1 MTDKTLPETIADQ
14 IRRDILRGRFAPG
27 APLKERETALEM
39 DVSRTPMREAIR
51 ILAKEGL
58 VLLRPSRSP
67 VIADPSMREIGD
79 AIDVL
84 RALELLSGELACRRA
99 TPGDLERIASIQT
112 DMAARYDMLDTLD
125 LFEIDMGFHTAIVEA
140 AHNEALLG
148 TYRAYLERLWRAR
161 YLSAS
166 QRRSRDRVLRQHGD
180 IVAGLQAR
188 DPGKVAD
195 AMRAHLEALEDNIRA
210 KYDQD
215 ADATGA

>member
-1 MTDKTLPETIADQ
+1 MTDKTLPEKIADQ

-27 APLKERETALEM
+27 SPLKERETALEM

-51 ILAKEGL
+51 ILSKEGL
-58 VLLRPSRSP
+58 VILRPARSP
-67 VIADPSMREIGD
+67 VIADPSLQDIAD

-99 TPGDLERIASIQT
+99 SDGDLARIAAMQEK
-112 DMAARYDMLDTLD
+112 MAAEYDTLDTVD

-140 AHNEALLG
+140 AHNPALLG

-180 IVAGLQAR
+180 IVEGLVAR
-188 DPGKVAD
+188 DPDKVAA

-210 KYDQD
+210 KYEQD
-215 ADATGA
+215 ASEDAS